1 LSDVSLRVHPGEVV
15 ALFGPNG
22 AGKTTLLRIAAGLS
36 RATGGRVFIDGTDLA
51 LSPLQAKR
59 KVGWVAD
66 RPMLY
71 DGLTASENLEFFG
84 ELWGLSPSD
93 AAAAAAAALHES
105 GLAHR
110 AADRVGDLSRGMQQR
125 LSLARAFLHAP
136 SVLLLD
142 EPFEGLDPAG
152 QKALVDRLRGEKG
165 RALRATLLVTQHVD
179 LGLASCDRAA
189 LLDRGA
195 LVKVVAG
202 GEFDAAGLSQ
212 ELRALGGDAPA
223 P

>member
-1 LSDVSLRVHPGEVV
+1 MHPGEVV

-36 RATGGRVFIDGTDLA
+36 RATSGRVLIDGTDLA
-51 LSPLQAKR
+51 HSPMQAKR

-84 ELWGLSPSD
+84 QLWGLSPDD
-93 AAAAAAAALHES
+93 AVRAAAAALGDS

-110 AADRVGDLSRGMQQR
+110 AADPVAELSRGMQQR

-142 EPFEGLDPAG
+142 EPFEGLDPRG
-152 QKALVDRLRGEKG
+152 QEALVHRLRDEKG
-165 RALRATLLVTQHVD
+165 RAERATLLVTQHVD

-189 LLDRGA
+189 LLDRGV
-195 LVKVVAG
+195 LIKVVAG
-202 GEFDAAGLSQ
+202 GELDLAGLSR